1 LFIINLVAKSFFLL
15 AFLFLGIN
23 FSYADDIATALCQNY
38 VPAVWA
44 IAKPMRDVGIPI
56 ATAEEHV
63 YKMGIEDKNI
73 RLYLKLLVEDIYK
86 NPDATSRYIE
96 SGHAVE
102 DCVKQSRGF

>member
-1 LFIINLVAKSFFLL
+1 MFNIILVAKSIFIL

-23 FSYADDIATALCQNY
+23 FSYADDIATAMCKNY

-63 YKMGIEDKNI
+63 YKMGIEDKDRKST
-73 RLYLKLLVEDIYK
+73 RL
-86 NPDATSRYIE
+86 NS
-96 SGHAVE
+96 SHSQ
-102 DCVKQSRGF
+102 QSRMPSSA

>member
-1 LFIINLVAKSFFLL
+1 LFNITSVAKSFFLL
-15 AFLFLGIN
+15 AFLFLGVN
-23 FSYADDIATALCQNY
+23 CSYADDITTAMCKNY

-44 IAKPMRDVGIPI
+44 IAKPMRDIGIPI

-63 YKMGIEDKNI
+63 YKMGIEDKNMS
-73 RLYLKLLVEDIYK
+73 LYLKLLVEDIYK
-86 NPDATSRYIE
+86 NPDATSRYIQ

>member
-1 LFIINLVAKSFFLL
+1 MLNIHLKAKSFFLL
-15 AFLFLGIN
+15 AFLFVAIH
-23 FSYADDIATALCQNY
+23 SHADDITTSTCKNY

-63 YKMGIEDKNI
+63 YKIGIEDKNI
-73 RLYLKLLVEDIYK
+73 RLYLRSLVEDVYK

-96 SGHAVE
+96 SGKAIE
-102 DCVKQSRGF
+102 DCVKQARGF

>member
-1 LFIINLVAKSFFLL
+1 LFNITKVAKSFFLL
-15 AFLFLGIN
+15 AFLFFGVN
-23 FSYADDIATALCQNY
+23 CSYADDIATTMCKNY

-44 IAKPMRDVGIPI
+44 IAKPMRDIGIPM

-73 RLYLKLLVEDIYK
+73 RLYLRSLVEDVYK